1 MAASITPLEQEIL
14 INPYSN
20 KLFDFDT
27 HSSKVYISRSVNNLL
42 KSIGEDCVLDGLHSY
57 AEYNPDTDVITIS
70 VDHGKAIVD
79 STLVEIT
86 SPKTDNVLS
95 IDVTPFTDT
104 GSIILTLSYRFL
116 NTLYSNLSK
125 LKLFYVS
132 SNGIDTIP
140 DDFQVDFDRVILAKF
155 TFNKTL
161 KTVTQVPSRLMRPA
175 LMQIRGKQFFVY
187 PRSEILLNSFE
198 EIVNLFAILNFD

>member
-57 AEYNPDTDVITIS
+57 AEYNPDNDIITIS
-70 VDHGKAIVD
+70 VDHGKAIID

-86 SPKTDNVLS
+86 SQKAENVLN

-104 GSIILTLSYRFL
+104 GSLIVTLSYRFL
-116 NTLYSNLSK
+116 NTLYTNLSK

-140 DDFQVDFDRVILAKF
+140 DDFQIDFDRVILAKF

-161 KTVTQVPSRLMRPA
+161 KTVTQVPTRLMRPA
-175 LMQIRGKQFFVY
+175 VMQIRGKSFLVY

>member
-57 AEYNPDTDVITIS
+57 AEYNPDTDVITIN

-86 SPKTDNVLS
+86 SLKADNVLS
-95 IDVTPFTDT
+95 IDVSPFTDT

-140 DDFQVDFDRVILAKF
+140 DDFQIDFDRVILAKF

-161 KTVTQVPSRLMRPA
+161 KTVTQTPTRLMRPA
-175 LMQIRGKQFFVY
+175 IMQLRGKQFLVY